1 MPIKCIVVDD
11 HTLFRQGLRLLLESE
26 ADFQVIGEASDATQA
41 LEQVR
46 ELRPDVV
53 LMDIG
58 MRGMSSFEAAR
69 LVEKNYPAT
78 RLIFL
83 TMYEDEEYLLQSLD
97 VGASGYVLKDSPAP
111 NLISAVREVYQGR
124 KYLSPQVLDKL
135 VDFHP
140 GPLGFHGQARSSTL
154 TPRER
159 EVLKM
164 LAEGNPVKEVA
175 RLLGLSVKTV
185 EVHKFNLMR
194 KLKIHNKAQLVTY
207 ALQRKIVR
215 TPAGA

>member
-41 LEQVR
+41 LQQVR

-124 KYLSPQVLDKL
+124 KYVSPQVLDKL